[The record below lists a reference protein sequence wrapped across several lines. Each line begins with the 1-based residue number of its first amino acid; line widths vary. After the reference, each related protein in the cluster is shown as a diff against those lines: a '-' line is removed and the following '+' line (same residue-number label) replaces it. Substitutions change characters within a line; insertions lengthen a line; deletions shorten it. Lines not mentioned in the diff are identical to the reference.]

1 MSSQLLGGI
10 GESMVVYLSISAV
23 YVSVGQSTGTLGEYT
38 TVYRKSTAVYGSLYR
53 VYTSLGKY
61 IYGSLVQPTCL

>member
-1 MSSQLLGGI
+1 MSV
-10 GESMVVYLSISAV
+10 SMWAV
-23 YVSVGQSTGTLGEYT
+23 YVSVGQSTGSLGEYT
-38 TVYRKSTAVYGSLYR
+38 TVYRKSIAVYGSLYR